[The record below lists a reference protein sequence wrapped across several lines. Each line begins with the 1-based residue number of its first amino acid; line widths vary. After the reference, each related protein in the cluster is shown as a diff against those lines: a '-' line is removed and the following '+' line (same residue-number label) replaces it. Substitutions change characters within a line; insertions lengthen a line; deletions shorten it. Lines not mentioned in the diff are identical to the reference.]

1 MNLADTALLWLM
13 VAFAAVIQGL
23 AGIGGALVATPLM
36 TLVVDAQSAIVLFVP
51 SQAAISI
58 WLAYKARAEVNWR
71 EIRPILLT
79 GLLGVIVGDRLLNTL
94 EIRLIQVLLGIA
106 VLLFATDML
115 LREIKRARAVTPE
128 WPAGVNW
135 IGGLFVGGILGL
147 LGTAG
152 PPLVILL
159 MHRPL
164 NAFQVRACVVMVIA
178 LLSSWRLGTYL
189 VSGTLSGPLQ
199 VQSLVLVPASVAG
212 AMLGAWLL
220 PRIVEKQLRVVVA
233 GILFLAGGLAL
244 AG

>member
-1 MNLADTALLWLM
+1 MDLAETALLWLI
-13 VAFAAVIQGL
+13 VLFAAVIQGL

-36 TLVVDAQSAIVLFVP
+36 ALVVDPQSAIILFVP
-51 SQAAISI
+51 SQVAISI
-58 WLAYKARAEVNWR
+58 WLAYKARPEVNWR
-71 EIRPILLT
+71 EIKPILIT
-79 GLLGVIVGDRLLNTL
+79 GTVGVIIGDRLLNTL
-94 EIRLIQVLLGIA
+94 EIRLIQVLLGVA
-106 VLLFATDML
+106 VVAFAADML
-115 LREIKRARAVTPE
+115 FRELKRVRALAPQ

-135 IGGLFVGGILGL
+135 VGGLVVGGILGL

-164 NAFQVRACVVMVIA
+164 NAFQVRAGVVMVLA

-199 VQSLVLVPASVAG
+199 VQSLALVPASVAG
-212 AMLGAWLL
+212 AVLGAWLL
-220 PRIVEKQLRVVVA
+220 PRIVEKHLRLAVT
-233 GILFLAGGLAL
+233 GILFLAGALAL